1 MHRPFRNWCPF
12 CVIGRGREESHRKR
26 EQRENMTPR
35 VWLDCPFLGF
45 GDDMLGVLTLCEEE
59 SGAIEATAVTEKG
72 PAEAP
77 VKIVIR

>member
-1 MHRPFRNWCPF
+1 M
-12 CVIGRGREESHRKR
+12 IGRGREESLRER

-35 VWLDCPFLGF
+35 ISLDYTFLGI

-59 SGAIEATAVTEKG
+59 SGALEATAVTEKG

-77 VKIVIR
+77 VKIVIT